1 MAFSQCNSISHTL
14 RTQKGRNMITYIIGN
29 LFESPA
35 HVLVNTVNTV
45 GVMGKGIAK
54 DFKTIYPEMFKEYQK
69 LCEEKKLTIGK
80 LWLFKTPNKWI
91 LNFPTKTTWR
101 LSSKIEYIE
110 SGLKTFVKNYVRQ
123 GITSISFPPLG
134 CGNGEL
140 NWENQV
146 RPLMERYLN
155 KLPID
160 IFCYLYRRD
169 PSIPEHKNITDIATW
184 LRSEPESL
192 GFTEVW
198 RDLKQIIHSGVNLI
212 TLTNQKPFRVEV
224 GFEGEDGIC
233 VYTEDRERFI
243 PQEKLMELWSLIRNF
258 GFSMERIMPGGL
270 ESFTDHL
277 VTLFSKLPYCRPVKI
292 TADYSAFD
300 REGSIGLQWLPQT
313 TLVKKQ
319 RESILKVGT

>member
-1 MAFSQCNSISHTL
+1 
-14 RTQKGRNMITYIIGN
+14 MITYIIGN

-69 LCEEKKLTIGK
+69 LCEEKKFTIGK
-80 LWLFKTPNKWI
+80 LWLYNTPNKWI

-101 LSSKIEYIE
+101 LPSKIEYIE
-110 SGLKTFVKNYVRQ
+110 SGLKAFVKGYAKH
-123 GITSISFPPLG
+123 GITSIAFPPLG

-140 NWENQV
+140 NWEKQV
-146 RPLMERYLN
+146 RPLMEKYLN

-160 IFCYLYRRD
+160 IFIYLYRRD
-169 PSIPEHKNITDIATW
+169 PFTLEHKDITTIAAW

-198 RDLKQIIHSGVNLI
+198 HDLTQVIKSGISLS
-212 TLTNQKPFRVEV
+212 TLTNQKPFRVV
-224 GFEGEDGIC
+224 VSFEEEEGIC
-233 VYTEDRERFI
+233 LYIDDKEHFI
-243 PQEKLMELWSLIRNF
+243 PQEKLMELWSLIRNY

-270 ESFTDHL
+270 EPFTDHL
-277 VTLFSKLPYCRPVKI
+277 VALFSKLPYCKPVKI
-292 TADYSAFD
+292 GTDYSAFD
-300 REGSIGLQWLPQT
+300 RNGSIGLQWLP
-313 TLVKKQ
+313 KSAPSK
-319 RESILKVGT
+319 ILKKSLLKVSRQ

>member
-1 MAFSQCNSISHTL
+1 
-14 RTQKGRNMITYIIGN
+14 MITYIIGN

-54 DFKTIYPEMFKEYQK
+54 DFKAIYPEMFREYQR
-69 LCEEKKLTIGK
+69 LCEEKKLTVGT
-80 LWLFKTPNKWI
+80 LWLYKTPNKWI

-101 LSSKIEYIE
+101 LPSKLEYIE
-110 SGLKTFVKNYVRQ
+110 SGLKAFVKGYAKH
-123 GITSISFPPLG
+123 GITSIAFPPLG

-140 NWENQV
+140 NWESQV
-146 RPLMERYLN
+146 RPLMEKYLN

-160 IFCYLYRRD
+160 IFIYLYRRD
-169 PSIPEHKNITDIATW
+169 PFMPEHKDITAIAAW

-198 RDLKQIIHSGVNLI
+198 RDLTQIISSGISLL

-224 GFEGEDGIC
+224 GFDEEEGIRLYIEDKE
-233 VYTEDRERFI
+233 YFI
-243 PQEKLMELWSLIRNF
+243 PQEKLMELWSLIRNYGF
-258 GFSMERIMPGGL
+258 GMERIMPGGL

-277 VTLFSKLPYCRPVKI
+277 VALFSKLPYCKPVKI
-292 TADYSAFD
+292 TTDYSVFD
-300 REGSIGLQWLPQT
+300 RDGSIGLQWLP
-313 TLVKKQ
+313 KPAPSK
-319 RESILKVGT
+319 ILKKSLLKVSPQ